1 MNKLRLHLEDISVES
16 FSTLPASVRLG
27 TVDGHQMSQTTC
39 QQIICDCTDPTNN
52 ATCPGTCAN
61 SCNGTCDASCNG
73 TCNGC
78 PSGSTCDAS
87 CGLTCGVSCDYTCQ
101 GQSCEYCTEFGQI
114 ICG

>member
-39 QQIICDCTDPTNN
+39 QQIICDCGGETNN
-52 ATCPGTCAN
+52 ATCPGTCAH
-61 SCNGTCDASCNG
+61 SCNGTCEASCNG

-87 CGLTCGVSCDYTCQ
+87 CDFTCGTTCDGNTCN
-101 GQSCEYCTEFGQI
+101 CTEIGQI

>member
-39 QQIICDCTDPTNN
+39 QQIICDCGDPTRD
-52 ATCPGTCAN
+52 ATCLNTCGNSCGGTCDV
-61 SCNGTCDASCNG
+61 SCNGTCE
-73 TCNGC
+73 GC
-78 PSGSTCDAS
+78 PSGSTCDP
-87 CGLTCGVSCDYTCQ
+87 TCDYTCE
-101 GQSCEYCTEFGQI
+101 GQSCQYCTQIGQI